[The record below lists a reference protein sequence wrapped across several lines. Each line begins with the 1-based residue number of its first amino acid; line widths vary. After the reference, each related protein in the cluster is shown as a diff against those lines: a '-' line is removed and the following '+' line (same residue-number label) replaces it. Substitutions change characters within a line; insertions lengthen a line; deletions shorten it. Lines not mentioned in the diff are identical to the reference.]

1 MVLTKTQKDRL
12 VKEYEQT
19 KYVTEKRKKELARE
33 LKLPDITVKVST
45 ADILVISFTAR
56 TYGLQKK
63 GSKQLNNMKDI
74 YSILF

>member
-56 TYGLQKK
+56 TYGL
-63 GSKQLNNMKDI
+63 
-74 YSILF
+74 